1 MTPTHVLAFRV
12 FFIKILPFGGIG
24 YARETPQSRERDEKK
39 SPYTRRKLIRSGSR
53 NRRRPSECRTEGIAI
68 VARSANRVGQNGRT
82 PAMRRLF
89 AKRAH
94 CKWHN
99 IAPPERRRI
108 GSTCARAPKVSSRNR
123 GCPFRGYGCGGNP
136 QEGGSIFIIQE
147 RGEESPNS
155 GSPINH
161 RRRFIG
167 ASGRRGHNT
176 PLLENEIKSNAPL
189 NRHGRFNGA

>member
-1 MTPTHVLAFRV
+1 MREKPHNPVSVTKRNHLIPDGRLFGVGASTGGDRV
-12 FFIKILPFGGIG
+12 S
-24 YARETPQSRERDEKK
+24 A
-39 SPYTRRKLIRSGSR
+39 
-53 NRRRPSECRTEGIAI
+53 EGKD
-68 VARSANRVGQNGRT
+68 GRT
-82 PAMRRLF
+82 PAMRHLF

-147 RGEESPNS
+147 E
-155 GSPINH
+155 
-161 RRRFIG
+161 
-167 ASGRRGHNT
+167 GHNT
-176 PLLENEIKSNAPL
+176 PLSE
-189 NRHGRFNGA
+189 R

>member
-1 MTPTHVLAFRV
+1 MSVTEISSPISDGHLFEVGAATGGDRV
-12 FFIKILPFGGIG
+12 S
-24 YARETPQSRERDEKK
+24 A
-39 SPYTRRKLIRSGSR
+39 SGKD
-53 NRRRPSECRTEGIAI
+53 
-68 VARSANRVGQNGRT
+68 GRT

-108 GSTCARAPKVSSRNR
+108 GSTCARVPKVSSRNR

-176 PLLENEIKSNAPL
+176 PLSENGIKSGAPAERTQSFRWGL
-189 NRHGRFNGA
+189 IRGPRRKDAVVSVGFNLGPPPRNL